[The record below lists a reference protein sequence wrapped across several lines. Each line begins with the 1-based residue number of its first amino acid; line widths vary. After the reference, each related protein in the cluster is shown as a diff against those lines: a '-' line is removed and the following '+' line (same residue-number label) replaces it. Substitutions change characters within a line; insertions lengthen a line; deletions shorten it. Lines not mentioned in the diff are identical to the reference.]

1 MTLIRTAR
9 PEDAKGILSV
19 LNPIIAET
27 TITFSPTQVTEA
39 ELCAALADHQRRG
52 DPYLVADIDGVIAG
66 YAKYGPFRAG
76 DGYARTAE
84 LTIHLSPTA
93 RGHGLG
99 RRLLNALH
107 EHAGNAGIHSLIAG
121 ISAENAPAIAFHG
134 KLGFAQVGLIPQAG
148 YKFGRFIDLV
158 LMQKFV

>member
-27 TITFSPTQVTEA
+27 AITFSPTQVTEA
-39 ELCAALADHQRRG
+39 ELFAALADHQRRN
-52 DPYLVADIDGVIAG
+52 DPFFVADMDGVIAG

-76 DGYARTAE
+76 DGYAHTAE

-93 RGHGLG
+93 RGRGLG
-99 RRLLNALH
+99 RRMFNALH
-107 EHAGNAGIHSLIAG
+107 DHASAAGIHSLMAG

-134 KLGFAQVGLIPQAG
+134 KLGLKKVGLIPQAG